1 MTAARASPPTA
12 PWAAWFGFGLA
23 CGFWAWCVLTGANDM
38 REPVAALEHYPL
50 ALGIGLAVA
59 TLLALG
65 LRFTVGADL
74 LPAFAVA
81 SLACYAAVFKVVA
94 GDTALVSA
102 VALVAVALWFSLRAR
117 VSISGPLLVTLH
129 AQGTLG
135 GLYLAVRLQDQI
147 AGWPG
152 FVEALRALARLMS

>member
-1 MTAARASPPTA
+1 MTAARVSPTTA

-38 REPVAALEHYPL
+38 SDPATALARYPP
-50 ALGIGLAVA
+50 ALGIGFGVAV
-59 TLLALG
+59 LLALG
-65 LRFTVGADL
+65 LRLTRATRL

-94 GDTALVSA
+94 GDTALVAA
-102 VALVAVALWFSLRAR
+102 VVLVAVALWFSLRAR
-117 VSISGPLLVTLH
+117 LSIGGPLLVTLH

-135 GLYLAVRLQDQI
+135 GLYLAVRLQDQL

-152 FVEALRALARLMS
+152 FLEAMRALAALVP